1 MKMMPK
7 YLSILCFTLLTYGYG
22 QQSAPWT
29 LEAAVEHAVKNSLQI
44 RAAYLDV
51 MEAETY
57 KSQAVGNFLPSLNL
71 SAGHSWNIAFY
82 KYCSARKI

>member
-1 MKMMPK
+1 MLK
-7 YLSILCFTLLTYGYG
+7 YVSIVVCFTWFAYSYG

-29 LEAAVEHAVKNSLQI
+29 LEAAVEHAAKNNLQI

-51 MEAETY
+51 MDAETY

-71 SAGHSWNIAFY
+71 SAGHYI
-82 KYCSARKI
+82 